1 MYKLKEIL
9 FCVVFMHCVGVAVSQ
24 PTFDTIKS
32 CLKHKPHPFI
42 KLDSRNSF
50 ISNSRAKIT
59 GCKLGVDY
67 ANRLQFGLGF
77 NLLRPSPSY
86 FDEQIS
92 YINSDGLATTTTGAL
107 KLWYIS
113 AHTEYAYY
121 KTPKWRLSILLQLG
135 GGKTYYQYLNTQG
148 QKKQAQQSLIF
159 IYEPA
164 ISVEYKI
171 VRWLGVGADTGFRF
185 MITNYN
191 KVNQKFNSPTYA
203 FKLLIYY
210 NEIYK
215 YALGKLKERRS

>member
-1 MYKLKEIL
+1 MCKLKEV
-9 FCVVFMHCVGVAVSQ
+9 FFFVVFMHCACSVLAQ
-24 PTFDTIKS
+24 PTVDTIKS
-32 CLKHKPHPFI
+32 CLKQRPHPFI

-67 ANRLQFGLGF
+67 AHRLQFGLGF

-86 FDEQIS
+86 FDKTIT
-92 YINSDGLATTTTGAL
+92 YVNSDGFAASAIGAL
-107 KLWYIS
+107 KLWYVS

-121 KTPKWRLSILLQLG
+121 KTPQWRLSILLQLG
-135 GGKTYYQYLNTQG
+135 GGKTYYQYLNLVG
-148 QKKQAQQSLIF
+148 QKKQDQQSLVF

-164 ISVEYKI
+164 ISIEYKVI
-171 VRWLGVGADTGFRF
+171 RWLGVGADTGFRF
-185 MITNYN
+185 MVTNYN
-191 KVNQKFNSPTYA
+191 NVNQKFNSPTYA

-215 YALGKLKERRS
+215 YALGKLKEHKT